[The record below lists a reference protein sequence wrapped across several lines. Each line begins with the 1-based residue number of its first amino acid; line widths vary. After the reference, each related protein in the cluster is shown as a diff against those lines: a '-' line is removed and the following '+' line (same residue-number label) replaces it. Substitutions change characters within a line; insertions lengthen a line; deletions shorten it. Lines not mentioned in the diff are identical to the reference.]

1 MNVYQ
6 RPLFRQMGG
15 PVAPG
20 MAAQEAMPDPAMA
33 QQLQSAE
40 QSTAANMQRVGQGY
54 VSQTMGAL
62 DAAETPKDL
71 IDAIRGNQMPL
82 EARFQELAQLVGE
95 QDAMRT
101 PETVLALVQP
111 TIMMTEQGAMD
122 SGIGELMQGLVG
134 QVDMETAGGQPTPM
148 GQGVGSLM
156 MAGAPAEQPMG
167 VGQQPVA
174 NFRQGGVVQRFQTG
188 GEASRLQQLYSEM
201 LPTYQSILGDGGEQ
215 RRLTQAQI
223 LFDIADR
230 AGAFAAGVDP
240 RTGQRVQGS
249 PAAQLAAAASGLG
262 GQIGERLGSQEEQDR
277 ALRLAALQAAQGE
290 YSAERAAAR
299 AAAGRSRGIGD
310 AYEAVDAEGNVVA
323 TEFLATRDELDAFR
337 LANEGATIRKA
348 VAPREAVLR
357 DVGGTLYDVTN
368 PANPRIVIPGEG
380 PAPVLQNVG
389 GTLYNVTDPANP
401 QVVVPGEGP
410 APVLQNVGGTL
421 YNVTDPANPQVVV
434 PGEGPAP
441 VLQNVGGTL
450 YNVTDPANPQVV
462 VPGEGPAP
470 VLQNVGGTLYNVTDP
485 ANPQV
490 VIAGQPD
497 RDIREFG
504 GNMIDITDP
513 ANPVVV
519 MQGQPDRD
527 IRTVEGRVLDF
538 TDPANPTVLYE
549 APAQAAAPDIRS
561 LQIGTGPVQNF
572 DVSTPE
578 GAAAYRTASAQPGAR
593 VVTDSAARTA
603 DPLVSPDVMS
613 AYAAGTLPP
622 DEEARVQALIAENT
636 QSVFN
641 SQTGQFEQP
650 TITPLVRQAEE
661 ARRTAGLSTV
671 LAFPEEGPAP
681 DGGAERE
688 RVLTELG
695 GSAFGTVPF
704 FQELA
709 NAAFAF
715 VDANAPFPE
724 AQEGVDAVAAL
735 NQDALIAFREA
746 TGGRTA
752 QEAVNAFAEILPTPA
767 LIRGSPAGAASEIR
781 QVVNLFN
788 AQIETGQ
795 RALQTGVALPSERQR
810 IEQGILSAQAMVRA
824 YQALLQG
831 IERASSGSG
840 VDPAQFRR

>member
-20 MAAQEAMPDPAMA
+20 MAAQEAMMPQAAGMPPAAPAQDPMAMA
-33 QQLQSAE
+33 QQVQDM
-40 QSTAANMQRVGQGY
+40 AAQQTQGL
-54 VSQTMGAL
+54 GAQYAQDTL
-62 DAAETPKDL
+62 MSIDRAETPEQVINAL
-71 IDAIRGNQMPL
+71 RGNEVPL
-82 EARFQELAQLVGE
+82 EQRYAELAQFVGE
-95 QDAMRT
+95 ADAQRT
-101 PETVLALVQP
+101 PESVLALVQP

-122 SGIGELMQGLVG
+122 SGIGELMQGLTG
-134 QVDMETAGGQPTPM
+134 EIEMETAEGTPTPM

-156 MAGAPAEQPMG
+156 MAGAPAAPEQPMG

-174 NFRQGGVVQRFQTG
+174 NFRQGGVVQRFQAG
-188 GEASRLQQLYSEM
+188 GEASRLQQIYSEM
-201 LPTYQSILGDGGEQ
+201 LPTYESILGSSDEA
-215 RRLTQAQI
+215 RRLSQAQI

-240 RTGQRVQGS
+240 RTGQSMARLS

-262 GQIGERLGSQEEQDR
+262 GQIGERMAGVEQQERQLR
-277 ALRLAALQAAQGE
+277 ASALQAAQGE

-299 AAAGRSRGIGD
+299 AAAAAGGSRGIGD

-323 TEFLATRDELDAFR
+323 TEFLATRADLDAFVA
-337 LANEGATIRKA
+337 ANEGATIRKA
-348 VAPREAVLR
+348 IAPRETVLR

-401 QVVVPGEGP
+401 QI
-410 APVLQNVGGTL
+410 
-421 YNVTDPANPQVVV
+421 
-434 PGEGPAP
+434 
-441 VLQNVGGTL
+441 
-450 YNVTDPANPQVV
+450 
-462 VPGEGPAP
+462 
-470 VLQNVGGTLYNVTDP
+470 
-485 ANPQV
+485 

-519 MQGQPDRD
+519 MQGQPDRE
-527 IRTVEGRVLDF
+527 IRVVEGRVIDF

-549 APAQAAAPDIRS
+549 PPAAAPSGEFINIQMPDGSVRS
-561 LQIGTGPVQNF
+561 VRADSPEADALIAQDGRR
-572 DVSTPE
+572 VST
-578 GAAAYRTASAQPGAR
+578 T
-593 VVTDSAARTA
+593 AARTA

-622 DEEARVQALIAENT
+622 EEEARVQALIAENT

-688 RVLTELG
+688 RVLTALG

-840 VDPAQFRR
+840 VDPAQFHRD